1 MVVKNEDNLFHV
13 GLKHKISPVGYL
25 LLFLVYIRLR
35 HCQIC
40 HCQRYLLMAKFRP
53 TLIARTALAFL

>member
-40 HCQRYLLMAKFRP
+40 HCQRYLHGQ
-53 TLIARTALAFL
+53 I